1 MPALPGPE
9 QTQAGRLQ
17 VQSQPGQLRLSQNTV
32 EKRGGGSCK
41 CVSVIDNSCNIVRPR
56 VQSPTPQSIYLKYTT
71 NILICI
77 YSVRQ
82 FY

>member
-32 EKRGGGSCK
+32 EKREGGVAS
-41 CVSVIDNSCNIVRPR
+41 VS
-56 VQSPTPQSIYLKYTT
+56 Q
-71 NILICI
+71 
-77 YSVRQ
+77 
-82 FY
+82 